1 MNFKYIKIY
10 TIIILFILFFSCASS
25 DNDKIDNKQKEIV
38 KTKVDNLT
46 SFQREWYEMKSK
58 CNILVIKKFYLDPKT
73 NVLRTF
79 SGEIWKDSIDNVQK
93 INQFRQLF
101 TDSIDG
107 GYCCCPFGHYS
118 ITFYKDTVKMGQYYI
133 DTVDIDNKALFYD
146 NNYQTSFRVDLGKW
160 NEFLKRK

>member
-10 TIIILFILFFSCASS
+10 TIIILSVLFFSCASS
-25 DNDKIDNKQKEIV
+25 DNDKIDNKQKKIV

-58 CNILVIKKFYLDPKT
+58 SNILVIKKFYLNPKT

-79 SGEIWKDSIDNVQK
+79 SGEIWKDSIGNAQK

-118 ITFYKDTVKMGQYYI
+118 ITFYKDTVKMGQYYV

-146 NNYQTSFRVDLGKW
+146 NNYQTSFCVDLTKW